1 MDTTLLGQVVI
12 FLAAAVLLVPLF
24 TRIGLGAVLGYLA
37 AGVLIGPSLLAIID
51 DADAVLRFSQVGIA
65 LLLFVIGLEL
75 QPTRL
80 RVMRRPVFLLGGLQ
94 VLLTGSVLAL
104 AAAALG
110 LAALPAAVVGVSL
123 ALSSTPLVL
132 QLLAERDELQTA
144 HGRHGFALLLF
155 QDLAAIPALA
165 VLPLLAARGD
175 MARPPGEL
183 ALEAAWALGAVL
195 ALVLGGRWVLRPAF
209 RLAASARS
217 REIFTAAALLVVI
230 GSALLMDASGLSMAL
245 GAFLAGVLLADS
257 EYRHEIEA
265 DIEPFKG
272 LLLGLFFM
280 AVGMT
285 ADLGL
290 LRDAPGA
297 VIGLAAG
304 LLALKALTIALA
316 ARLYG
321 LPGRDATDLGVLLAQ
336 GGEFGFVL
344 LTAAAAEGVLG
355 AGLVDRLVLAIALS
369 MAATPLLF
377 AASVRWLR
385 PRLAARRRRR
395 FDVPEEHAP
404 EVIIAGFG
412 RFGQIVGRVLRGLRI
427 PYTVLEVNPEQVDLV
442 RRYGNTAYY
451 GDASRLDVL
460 RSAGAEQARILVL
473 AMDDVEASVRTAKL
487 VHRHF
492 PGLRVFARARD
503 RHHSHL
509 LTNAGV
515 TWVIRET
522 LLSSLEL
529 TRGVL
534 AALGLP
540 ADQAE
545 RAVVTFREQ
554 DAQAL
559 ERQRA
564 VFRDEQELIQSV
576 QAAARELEALYEA
589 DDALPDPGEALP
601 GDRNGGDART
611 DRQ

>member
-1 MDTTLLGQVVI
+1 MDTTLLGPAVI
-12 FLAAAVLLVPLF
+12 LLAAAVLIVPLF
-24 TRIGLGAVLGYLA
+24 TRMGFGAVLGYLA
-37 AGVLIGPSLLAIID
+37 AGVLIGPSLLGLID

-94 VLLTGSVLAL
+94 LALTG
-104 AAAALG
+104 AALG
-110 LAALPAAVVGVSL
+110 LAAWALGLPGLAALVVGVSL

-132 QLLAERDELQTA
+132 QLLAERDELQTV

-175 MARPPGEL
+175 APRPPAAL
-183 ALEAAWALGAVL
+183 ALEAAIALGAIL
-195 ALVLGGRWVLRPAF
+195 ALVLGGRLVLRRGF
-209 RLAASARS
+209 RLAAGARS
-217 REIFTAAALLVVI
+217 REIFTGAALLVVI
-230 GSALLMDASGLSMAL
+230 GSALAMDAAGLSMAL

-290 LRDAPGA
+290 LLREPLV

-304 LLALKALTIALA
+304 LLLVKGVTIALA

-321 LPGRDATDLGVLLAQ
+321 LPGRDAADLGVLLAQ

-355 AGLVDRLVLAIALS
+355 GALVDRVVLAITLS

-377 AASVRWLR
+377 GAAVRWLR

-395 FDVPEEHAP
+395 FDLPEEEAP
-404 EVIIAGFG
+404 EVIIAGYG
-412 RFGQIVGRVLRGLRI
+412 RFGQITGRVLRGMRI
-427 PYTVLEVNPEQVDLV
+427 PYTVLDVNPEQVDLV

-460 RSAGAEQARILVL
+460 RSAGAERARILVL
-473 AMDDVEASVRTAKL
+473 AMDDVEAAVRTAQL
-487 VHRHF
+487 VRRHF
-492 PGLRVFARARD
+492 PRLQVFARARD

-515 TWVIRET
+515 HAVIRET

-529 TRGVL
+529 TREVL
-534 AALGLP
+534 TALGMP
-540 ADQAE
+540 AEQAE
-545 RAVVTFREQ
+545 RAVTTFREQ

-564 VFRDEQELIQSV
+564 VFRDEQQLIQSV
-576 QAAARELEALYEA
+576 QAAARELEAVYEA
-589 DDALPDPGEALP
+589 DSALPDPGDALP
-601 GDRNGGDART
+601 GDADGQEAR
-611 DRQ
+611 